1 MGDPA
6 VHGSALTVASLDN
19 TRVTAPHGTLGGGDG
34 ALRFAYQLGSGTTLT
49 GSHPLIHVGLGRAED
64 YAAGADLTGAVALA
78 ERGENAYADKIAQAQ
93 ARGAVGVL
101 VYNSEEGGELFPG
114 MGGLEDVTLFS
125 GSLRRSEGLA
135 LRDALAAKPG
145 QQVGAGLAQIDK
157 ALDTPVTATV
167 DGSPSVAL
175 REVNAPRTFTV
186 TLTNRGDAD
195 ATYTV
200 PAQQVI
206 TETNAAGEATS
217 TLVSSETLS
226 ASAEALTVPAGGTA
240 TVDFTLSPDTAST
253 HFIEGWAKLASS
265 TGAPDLVVPYLGF
278 VGDWNA
284 ESIIQPA
291 GQTWGPGAVEDTTA
305 LVGPMPS
312 SVLPFDD
319 GKGTV
324 RAMSPNGDGH
334 LDSAIPSLLLMRN
347 ARTIRYSVLDSA
359 GNQVIDLGDDE
370 NISRNIGGVDEEGKA
385 ILGADG
391 TVNVTGRV
399 TDDRAKPSGM
409 TLTMNGQSVTIND
422 DGTFTLAAS
431 VDGETNHLG
440 FVASDGANTGYKVVP
455 IKGRGETRSEATVAI
470 SNGECS
476 PAGNCY
482 LTSANTD
489 RTADGV
495 FNARGTTS
503 GGVASIDFIPASRAT
518 DDGRLTEGTPISATM
533 ADDGAFTVPLPAPMG
548 MSTFRMVAR
557 DAAGKVV
564 VESLINLYVDIK
576 PPSIDFTE
584 PVLYGGELY
593 TSADS
598 VDFKGTISDDGWGYK
613 LRLNNEMAADF
624 HRYNNPGANVSKRD
638 FAESL
643 AVKDGDTILVD
654 ATDEVYNAVR
664 ATIPVHVDKEAPGAT
679 LSGVKDGEVLRDRRE
694 LTATATD
701 SHLASLEVSV
711 DGKALGSALTARAKQ
726 RTDVEAVLAPVGRP
740 QADDDGHGHG
750 GDDGHGHAHGRAE
763 AAAGAGGTEA
773 AEAAEGAAAGG
784 AGGGAAAAAG
794 DAGAGNAAGDAAA
807 AGAGEAAPGTPF
819 AEATDSAD
827 AGSLSIPVPTADL
840 SAGAHVVVVTA
851 TDLAGNTTTATTPV
865 VVDADAVIN
874 GPDSATVTV
883 ERGALADQAAV
894 AAKVLENYS
903 VTDDGSAT
911 AAGDTTLSLAPN
923 TVLTEG
929 ANAVTLVATDAAGRV
944 VTRQVTITIAFQE
957 QPPSGDGSGGS
968 GGGTGGGSGPGV
980 RPSQPGQ
987 MPVPLPGPGVSA
999 DAGLPATGRPPMNAG
1014 KVASTG
1020 ADVPGMLS
1028 LAAAAALAGAAL
1040 VWRRRRSAAA
1050 HGSADE

>member
-1 MGDPA
+1 M
-6 VHGSALTVASLDN
+6 
-19 TRVTAPHGTLGGGDG
+19 
-34 ALRFAYQLGSGTTLT
+34 
-49 GSHPLIHVGLGRAED
+49 GLGRAED
-64 YAAGADLTGAVALA
+64 YAAGADLAGAVALA

-145 QQVGAGLAQIDK
+145 QQVAFDARVEMDDLPTGLTPSAYTSWGATQNLDFEPEIAGIGGQVYSTVGTSGYDTKSGTSMAAPNVSGMSALLLHDLATRSPGMPAAERIDLAKTLLMNTAAIPSTTAGTPAAPRQVGAGLAQIDK

-175 REVNAPRTFTV
+175 REVSAPRTFTV

-206 TETNAAGEATS
+206 TETNAAGEA
-217 TLVSSETLS
+217 
-226 ASAEALTVPAGGTA
+226 
-240 TVDFTLSPDTAST
+240 
-253 HFIEGWAKLASS
+253 
-265 TGAPDLVVPYLGF
+265 
-278 VGDWNA
+278 
-284 ESIIQPA
+284 
-291 GQTWGPGAVEDTTA
+291 TTA

-370 NISRNIGGVDEEGKA
+370 NISRYIGGVDEEGKA

-431 VDGETNHLG
+431 VDGETNYLG

-518 DDGRLTEGTPISATM
+518 EDGKLTEGTPISATM
-533 ADDGAFTVPLPAPMG
+533 ADDDTFTVPLPAPMG

-613 LRLNNEMAADF
+613 MHLNNEMAADF

-679 LSGVKDGEVLRDRRE
+679 LSGVKDGEVIRDRRE
-694 LTATATD
+694 LSATATD

-773 AEAAEGAAAGG
+773 AQGAAAGG

-827 AGSLSIPVPTADL
+827 AGSLSIPVPTADMT
-840 SAGAHVVVVTA
+840 AGAHVVVVTA
-851 TDLAGNTTTATTPV
+851 TDLAGNTTTATIPV

-874 GPDSATVTV
+874 GPDLATVTV
-883 ERGALADQAAV
+883 DRGALADQAAV

-944 VTRQVTITIAFQE
+944 VTRQVTITIAYQE

-987 MPVPLPGPGVSA
+987 MPVPLPGPGVSE

-1020 ADVPGMLS
+1020 ADVPGMLG

>member
-1 MGDPA
+1 M
-6 VHGSALTVASLDN
+6 
-19 TRVTAPHGTLGGGDG
+19 AP
-34 ALRFAYQLGSGTTLT
+34 FAYQLGSGTTLT

-175 REVNAPRTFTV
+175 REVSAPRTFTV

-409 TLTMNGQSVTIND
+409 TLNMNGQSVAIND

-503 GGVASIDFIPASRAT
+503 GGVSSIDFIPASRAT
-518 DDGRLTEGTPISATM
+518 EDGRLTEGTPISATM
-533 ADDGAFTVPLPAPMG
+533 ADDGTFTVPLPAPMG

-679 LSGVKDGEVLRDRRE
+679 LSGVKDGEVIRDRRE
-694 LTATATD
+694 LSATATD

-740 QADDDGHGHG
+740 QADGDGH
-750 GDDGHGHAHGRAE
+750 DDGHGHAHGRAE
-763 AAAGAGGTEA
+763 AAAGAGGAEGTEA
-773 AEAAEGAAAGG
+773 VEGAAAGG

-851 TDLAGNTTTATTPV
+851 TDLAGSTTTATTPV

-957 QPPSGDGSGGS
+957 QPPSGDGSGDGS
-968 GGGTGGGSGPGV
+968 GGGSGDGSGPGV

-1020 ADVPGMLS
+1020 ADVPGMLG